1 MKRINLIFFFQALLY
16 NRTLD
21 DLDSWI
27 DDVELQLQSEDHG
40 RDLTSVQN
48 LLKKHQRLEADIS
61 AHASEIEQT
70 KDVAHS
76 LARSDHFMSDEIL
89 EKVALVA
96 KRLVKFTLTFFFGTH

>member
-1 MKRINLIFFFQALLY
+1 MY

-61 AHASEIEQT
+61 AHAGEIDQAKE
-70 KDVAHS
+70 VAQS
-76 LARSDHFMSDEIL
+76 LAKNDHFMSNEIL
-89 EKVALVA
+89 EKVTHVG
-96 KRLVKFTLTFFFGTH
+96 KR